1 MEILFKNINTNEDF
15 KPLTNEDDISLS
27 SSLIKICC
35 QEDIKEVQI
44 DDEVVKNIIPN
55 KEFIYNK
62 IKTSN
67 KKAIE
72 IKAKVINE
80 YGKEQ
85 NYKRIIK
92 VKENSFT
99 HDTNEIEIINLLGK
113 KSFKNIINGFNNS
126 ENYYDLI
133 MDNLNGELE
142 QINDILKAIA
152 TIIKLTKEIN
162 ISPKVDL
169 VEKEIVRNSNE
180 VKKVSAQSARYFTM
194 HPEYW
199 YREGESLPKPIKI
212 LTETFEE
219 DKNIYENQLVVFIL
233 YNSKKI
239 LKKIIANIETQISA
253 LYSLTTKDKIAL
265 NLEELTLDEK
275 EEKEIRILEN
285 EEKLKNNKLHLSKLN
300 KFNKE
305 IELLLFELRDVKLNL
320 NLKIKMTQKI
330 LYDKRYYRVLK
341 NYKKYLS
348 NLDFEVKDIRESTTP
363 VIYNYLFLAS
373 EIICK
378 SLCYLGFYEINTL
391 SDIRYE
397 DLISNNE
404 SILIEGYHY
413 MDTDNFKFTLEIDNF
428 RDNIPKIVLKFIYK
442 GKEESICFKINTDFK
457 NKSENI
463 ECSDVDNLYNDY
475 QSEKYNMNI
484 VLNSISIDNML
495 FKDEE
500 TKLINIF
507 KLSTLGN
514 NFLNSND
521 YEKYGSYKMGVI
533 PFSNRDIPKMYD
545 KLVKLFRIK
554 FIKLGFI
561 HYCTYCN
568 NGQFEYKENELLVC
582 NSCSKR
588 IAINKCS
595 CGEDII
601 KFLSKDN
608 IDFEEDIETDIVKY
622 HNNYEL
628 KSVNLGSCYYKYYSN
643 SGGFCSK
650 CGKCQKPDGNCIR
663 CKMIN
668 REEYK

>member
-15 KPLTNEDDISLS
+15 EPLTNEDCISLS

-44 DDEVVKNIIPN
+44 DDEIVKNIIPN

-67 KKAIE
+67 KKAVE

-80 YGKEQ
+80 SGKEKS
-85 NYKRIIK
+85 YKRIIK

-99 HDTNEIEIINLLGK
+99 HDINEIEMINSLGK
-113 KSFKNIINGFNNS
+113 KSFENIINGFNNS
-126 ENYYDLI
+126 ENYYDII

-142 QINDILKAIA
+142 KIDDILKAIA
-152 TIIKLTKEIN
+152 IIIKLSKEIN
-162 ISPKVDL
+162 ITPKVDL
-169 VEKEIVRNSNE
+169 VEKEIVRDSNE
-180 VKKVSAQSARYFTM
+180 VKKVSSQSARYFTM

-219 DKNIYENQLVVFIL
+219 EKNIYENQLIVFIL
-233 YNSKKI
+233 HNSKKI
-239 LKKIIANIETQISA
+239 LKKIILNIETQISA
-253 LYSLTTKDKIAL
+253 LYSLITKDKIAL
-265 NLEELTLDEK
+265 NLEELT
-275 EEKEIRILEN
+275 EEDKEIKEISVLEN
-285 EEKLKNNKLHLSKLN
+285 QDKLKNNELYLSKLK

-305 IELLLFELRDVKLNL
+305 IELLLVEFNNVDLNL
-320 NLKIKMTQKI
+320 NLKLKMTQKI
-330 LYDKRYYRVLK
+330 LYDKRYYRILK

-348 NLDFEVKDIRESTTP
+348 NLNFEVKEIKESTTP
-363 VIYNYLFLAS
+363 TIYNYLFLAS

-378 SLCYLGFYEINTL
+378 SLCYLGFYEIITL
-391 SDIRYE
+391 SEIRYE
-397 DLISNNE
+397 DLIIHDE
-404 SILIEGYHY
+404 SILVEGYHY
-413 MDTDNFKFTLEIDNF
+413 MDEDNFKFTLEIDNF
-428 RDNIPKIVLKFIYK
+428 RNSIPKIVLKFLYNDK
-442 GKEESICFKINTDFK
+442 QESICFKINTDFK
-457 NKSENI
+457 HKSENI
-463 ECSDVDNLYNDY
+463 NYSDVENLYNVH
-475 QSEKYNMNI
+475 QNEKYDMNI
-484 VLNSISIDNML
+484 VLNSISLDNMS
-495 FKDEE
+495 FKNEE
-500 TKLINIF
+500 SKLINIF

-514 NFLNSND
+514 NFLSSKD
-521 YEKYGSYKMGVI
+521 YEKYGAYKMGVI
-533 PFSNRDIPKMYD
+533 PFSNKDIPKMYD

-561 HYCTYCN
+561 NYCTYCN

-608 IDFEEDIETDIVKY
+608 VDFEEDRETDIIKY
-622 HNNYEL
+622 HSNYEL

-650 CGKCQKPDGNCIR
+650 CGKCQKPDRDCIR
-663 CKMIN
+663 CKVIN
-668 REEYK
+668 REE